1 MTDPFLICAA
11 VLVVLLMVLSINVTR
26 LRSATKIGIGP
37 AADPTAPLSKAVR
50 AQGNA
55 SEYVPLFVALFLFFH
70 ATGVPLWVMWV
81 AIAATAAR
89 VIHPIG
95 LMMTRSFDRSPHP
108 LRVLGAAGTYLG
120 GLVFGAALVLEAFH
134 ISR

>member
-11 VLVVLLMVLSINVTR
+11 VLAVLLIMLSINVSR
-26 LRSATKIGIGP
+26 LRGATKIGTGP

-55 SEYVPLFVALFLFFH
+55 SEYVPLFVAVFLFFH
-70 ATGVPLWVMWV
+70 ATGAPLWLVWV
-81 AIAATAAR
+81 AIAATVAR

-95 LMMTRSFDRSPHP
+95 LMMTRSFDRGPHP
-108 LRVLGAAGTYLG
+108 LRTLGAAGTYLA
-120 GLVFGAALVLEAFH
+120 GLVFGAVLLLEAFH
-134 ISR
+134 INL